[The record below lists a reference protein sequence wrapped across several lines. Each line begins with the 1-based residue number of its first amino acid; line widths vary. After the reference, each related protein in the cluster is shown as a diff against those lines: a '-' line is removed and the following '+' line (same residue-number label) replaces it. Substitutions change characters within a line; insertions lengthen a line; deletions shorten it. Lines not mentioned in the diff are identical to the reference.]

1 MYLAE
6 ATTAYTDT
14 DSELKVHIFNSEAR
28 EKVGDRIPRERVATT
43 RVEPID
49 GWGSRPVALQ
59 YLWEKEWVYTQQAI
73 EFADHY
79 LVSVPRSEAR
89 KIALS
94 DVRFPILMPR

>member
-14 DSELKVHIFNSEAR
+14 DSELQVHILNPEIR
-28 EKVGDRIPRERVATT
+28 EKVGNRVPRERVATT
-43 RVEPID
+43 RMEPIN

-59 YLWEKEWVYTQQAI
+59 YLWEKKWVYTQQAI

-79 LVSVPRSEAR
+79 LVSVSQSKTR
-89 KIALS
+89 KIVLS
-94 DVRFPILMPR
+94 DVRFPILIPR